1 MSGTSATNPGND
13 VTSRNRTQQNP
24 EPLYPGLHSVEEAP
38 ATLLAAKMF
47 CCLPLPGGR
56 GLSRPQRES
65 VWERGR
71 RWLRDRTPPRG
82 IWPFARRNRKGTRE
96 PQAGPGH
103 LYRPTRVTLSPFPE
117 CVDGISWGNSASSMP
132 RQMWLRSLWAGCVH
146 NPGQSRLSGMG
157 RVQEALAAQED
168 PMHSGASTSSRVG
181 A

>member
-24 EPLYPGLHSVEEAP
+24 EPGYPGLHSGEEPP
-38 ATLLAAKMF
+38 ARLLAATMF

-56 GLSRPQRES
+56 GLSRPQRET

-103 LYRPTRVTLSPFPE
+103 LYRPTRVTLSPFPVSLGMGFLGV
-117 CVDGISWGNSASSMP
+117 CLPQASPGRCGSQACGPGVSTPQGRVGMAGWGSPGS
-132 RQMWLRSLWAGCVH
+132 AGC
-146 NPGQSRLSGMG
+146 PG
-157 RVQEALAAQED
+157 
-168 PMHSGASTSSRVG
+168 
-181 A
+181 